1 MIKPLNDNV
10 TIIYEEVSE
19 RTTDSGIIVTGRAVE
34 DKTKPAIAI
43 VAAVGPDVTHDINAG
58 DVVLWDRTAKG
69 VAENVIIVHE
79 STLLAVMDIWN

>member
-10 TIIYEEVSE
+10 AIIYEEVNE

-34 DKTKPAIAI
+34 DKTRPAIAI

-69 VAENVIIVHE
+69 VTEDVIIVHE
-79 STLLAVMDIWN
+79 STLLAVIET

>member
-10 TIIYEEVSE
+10 AIIYEEISE
-19 RTTDSGIIVTGRAVE
+19 RTTDSGIIVTGKAVE
-34 DKTKPAIAI
+34 DRTKPAIAI
-43 VAAVGPDVTHDINAG
+43 IAAIGPDVTHDINAG

-79 STLLAVMDIWN
+79 STILATIET

>member
-79 STLLAVMDIWN
+79 STLLAVMDI

>member
-10 TIIYEEVSE
+10 AIIYEEVKE
-19 RTTDSGIIVTGRAVE
+19 KTTDSGIIVTGKAVE
-34 DKTKPAIAI
+34 DRTKPAIAI

-79 STLLAVMDIWN
+79 STILATIET